1 MATRGS
7 SLLHESFEVGIAI
20 KGFDGLLEA
29 LGGAIILFMKPSEMN
44 NLVRKMCE
52 HLLARAPH
60 SAVAIHM
67 FNASQNMTSSSAKFA
82 ALYLLSHGLVKVLLV
97 TCLWLNKLW
106 AYPLTIAVF
115 GAFAIYQ
122 VFRFT
127 HTHSWALVV
136 LTIFD
141 VLIILLTWN
150 EYRHQKAVK
159 QNGVASEALV

>member
-1 MATRGS
+1 MAARDRS
-7 SLLHESFEVGIAI
+7 FLHDSFEVGIAM
-20 KGFDGLLEA
+20 KGFDGLLEV
-29 LGGAIILFMKPSEMN
+29 LGGAIIFFMKPSQMN
-44 NLVRKMCE
+44 DLVRKVCE

-60 SAVAIHM
+60 SAVALHV
-67 FNASQNMTSSSAKFA
+67 FNASQNMTDSSTKFA
-82 ALYLLSHGLVKVLLV
+82 ALYLLSHGLVKALLV
-97 TCLWLNKLW
+97 ICLWMNKLW

-115 GAFAIYQ
+115 SAFAVYQ

-150 EYRHQKAVK
+150 EYRHQREKRR
-159 QNGVASEALV
+159 NNLPSEALV

>member
-1 MATRGS
+1 MGNRGRS
-7 SLLHESFEVGIAI
+7 FLHESFEVGIAI
-20 KGFDGLLEA
+20 KGFDGLLEI
-29 LGGAIILFMKPSEMN
+29 LGGAIILFVKPAEMN
-44 NLVRKMCE
+44 ELVRKICE

-60 SAVAIHM
+60 STVAIHM
-67 FNASQNMTSSSAKFA
+67 FNASQNMTSSSARFA

-106 AYPLTIAVF
+106 AYPMTIGVF
-115 GAFAIYQ
+115 GAFALYQ

-127 HTHSWALVV
+127 HTHSWALIV

-150 EYRHQKAVK
+150 EYRHQETIRLNPAGNEKA
-159 QNGVASEALV
+159 A

>member
-1 MATRGS
+1 MGARNS
-7 SLLHESFEVGIAI
+7 SFLHESFEVGIAM
-20 KGFDGLLEA
+20 KGFDGLLEF
-29 LGGAIILFMKPSEMN
+29 LGGAIIFFMKPSEMN
-44 NLVRKMCE
+44 DLVRKICE

-60 SAVAIHM
+60 SAVALHM
-67 FNASQNMTSSSAKFA
+67 FNASQNMTSSSARFA

-106 AYPLTIAVF
+106 AYPMTIGVF
-115 GAFAIYQ
+115 GAFALYQ
-122 VFRFT
+122 LFRFT

-150 EYRHQKAVK
+150 EYRHQEEARR
-159 QNGVASEALV
+159 QGARNGNAD

>member
-1 MATRGS
+1 MAARGS
-7 SLLHESFEVGIAI
+7 SFLHESFEIGIAM
-20 KGFDGLLEA
+20 KGFDGLLEF
-29 LGGAIILFMKPSEMN
+29 LGGAIIFFMKPSQMN
-44 NLVRKMCE
+44 DLVRKVCE
-52 HLLARAPH
+52 YLLTRAPH

-97 TCLWLNKLW
+97 SCLWMNKLW

-115 GAFAIYQ
+115 GAFAVYQ

-150 EYRHQKAVK
+150 EYQHQKDNKQGNVANEVAV
-159 QNGVASEALV
+159 